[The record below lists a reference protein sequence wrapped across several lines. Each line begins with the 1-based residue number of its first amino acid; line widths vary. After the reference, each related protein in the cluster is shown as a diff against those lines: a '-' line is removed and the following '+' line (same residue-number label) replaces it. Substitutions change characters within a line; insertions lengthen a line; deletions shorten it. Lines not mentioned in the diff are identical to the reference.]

1 MITKWLKD
9 SGLIVNESK
18 TEVCLFHND
27 DQPLVQLNILGVRVT
42 STKSINVLGVE
53 FDSKLNW
60 NTHVSKAISKAR
72 KSLFALRLLKKHF
85 KNNEMRTLLDSH
97 FYSVLYYNANIWLTP
112 NLSSDS
118 KQNLLSISANA
129 LRSCLMHDGFN
140 ISFENLHLSHKK
152 CTPLQHSHYQ
162 LALTL
167 YDKLNF
173 NEPEPCHETVTI
185 LDQII
190 CTRRQSKFQIYR
202 NNFLKIG
209 LNTTS
214 NKLSHLSNL
223 ISLEHLNLSKPQFK
237 KIAKLLF
244 LKYGKT

>member
-1 MITKWLKD
+1 MASLD
-9 SGLIVNESK
+9 LSMA
-18 TEVCLFHND
+18 FD
-27 DQPLVQLNILGVRVT
+27 LV
-42 STKSINVLGVE
+42 
-53 FDSKLNW
+53 
-60 NTHVSKAISKAR
+60 
-72 KSLFALRLLKKHF
+72 
-85 KNNEMRTLLDSH
+85 
-97 FYSVLYYNANIWLTP
+97 YCNANVWLTP